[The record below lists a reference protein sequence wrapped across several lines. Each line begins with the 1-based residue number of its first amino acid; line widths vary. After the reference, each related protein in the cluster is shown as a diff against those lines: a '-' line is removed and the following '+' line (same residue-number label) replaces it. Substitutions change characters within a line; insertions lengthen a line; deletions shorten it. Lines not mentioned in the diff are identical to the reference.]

1 MNLLQR
7 MRQQRGR
14 LMLASLIVLSL
25 AATYIYHSF
34 NSREPAE
41 IALVISEPYE
51 AMRQRSSAK
60 IDPPYDN
67 SIGFRIPKTKARL
80 RFNDPKYGFITP
92 PAKFF
97 TVSYNRGIIETVRMS
112 PQIEPLLYDDAIKI
126 VLDLQDQWRKAGWT
140 LTLARE
146 SPALANT
153 SELRDNL
160 RNMKGGVGT
169 TYWQA
174 GEQYQVM
181 LIMALFEDDR
191 HPDEERYLI
200 TLAIAKPW
208 VKNYSD

>member
-1 MNLLQR
+1 MNPLQR

-14 LMLASLIVLSL
+14 LILALLIILSLI
-25 AATYIYHSF
+25 AAYLYHAF

-41 IALVISEPYE
+41 IALVIGEPYE

-60 IDPPYDN
+60 ISPPYDN
-67 SIGFRIPKTKARL
+67 SIGFRIPKTDARL
-80 RFNDPKYGFITP
+80 RFTDPKYGFITP
-92 PAKFF
+92 PARFF
-97 TVSYNRGIIETVRMS
+97 TVSYNKGIIENVRMS

-153 SELRDNL
+153 PELRAKL
-160 RNMKGGVGT
+160 RSLIGSEV

-174 GEQYQVM
+174 GEQYQIM
-181 LIMALFEDDR
+181 LIMARFKDDR

-200 TLAIAKPW
+200 TLAIAEPW

>member
-1 MNLLQR
+1 MSLLQR
-7 MRQQRGR
+7 IGQRRSG
-14 LMLASLIVLSL
+14 LTFALLIILSLI
-25 AATYIYHSF
+25 AAYLYHAF

-41 IALVISEPYE
+41 IALVIGEPYE

-60 IDPPYDN
+60 ISPPYDN
-67 SIGFRIPKTKARL
+67 SIGFRIPKTDARL
-80 RFNDPKYGFITP
+80 RFTDPKYGFITP
-92 PAKFF
+92 PARFF
-97 TVSYNRGIIETVRMS
+97 TVSYNKGIIENVRMS

-153 SELRDNL
+153 PELRAKL
-160 RNMKGGVGT
+160 RSLIGSEV

-174 GEQYQVM
+174 GEQYQIM
-181 LIMALFEDDR
+181 LIMARFKDDR

-200 TLAIAKPW
+200 TLAIAEPW